1 MKCIK
6 RLNMIIYIVK
16 DYDEMSK
23 KAAQIV
29 AGIIKETQNPILGL
43 ATGDTVVGM
52 YQELIRMN
60 KAGELDFRRTR
71 TFNLDEYYPIC
82 KENKQSYSYYM
93 KDTLFKHINI
103 DIENTHV
110 PNGAAK
116 NIAIECKNY
125 EKKVREAGK
134 FDLQVLGIGSNGHI
148 GFNEPSDTF
157 EMVTHK
163 ADLTEKTIQDNS
175 RFFESIEEMPREAIT
190 LGIGS
195 IMNAKKIML
204 MANGA
209 HKAKAIKETLLGKVA
224 PQAPA
229 SILQF
234 HPDLT
239 VILDEVA
246 GAELLKHL

>member
-1 MKCIK
+1 
-6 RLNMIIYIVK
+6 MIIYIVK
-16 DYDEMSK
+16 DYHQMSK
-23 KAAQIV
+23 KAAQIIANIV
-29 AGIIKETQNPILGL
+29 KETPKPILGL
-43 ATGDTVVGM
+43 ATGDTVLGM
-52 YQELIRMN
+52 YQELIEMNRM
-60 KAGELDFRRTR
+60 GELDFTHTK

-82 KENKQSYSYYM
+82 KENKQSYAYYM
-93 KDTLFKHINI
+93 KNTLFNHINI
-103 DIENTHV
+103 DRENTYV

-116 NIAIECKNY
+116 DIEIECKDY
-125 EKKVREAGK
+125 EEKVRQVGK

-148 GFNEPSDTF
+148 GFNEPSDAF

-175 RFFESIEEMPREAIT
+175 RFFDSIDEMPRQAIT

-195 IMNAKKIML
+195 IMNAKRIML

-209 HKAKAIKETLLGKVA
+209 HKARAIKETLLGKVA

-239 VILDEVA
+239 VILDEAA